1 MDKKSV
7 LALILIAVII
17 LLLPY
22 YQKMIMGDQEII
34 SEPIPKTVE
43 ETNKKPLVEKIPE
56 TKKVEKKASAVASSL
71 SDTTEQTSI
80 DVRQTAV
87 QDSVE
92 RVIEIENSLMKAVIS
107 NKGGGSLKSFI
118 LKKYKYHDSLLV
130 NLVDK
135 KLNNDLNLKFR
146 DISGNFVNTSD
157 FLFTCATKNTK
168 KIIRENETFVVEYS
182 LKVENSEIKK
192 TFTFY
197 PDAYHFDVKVYF
209 SDPEKL
215 LLNKEYSF
223 GWKNGLPS
231 TEVNEREDF
240 SYSRA
245 YAYMADALENF
256 EVTDEGE
263 SESTQISGTADWIA
277 VRLKYFLVAIANENK
292 KDIESVYFKG
302 LGVKKGEYIQRIYDA
317 EFNADYK
324 NKAETYHVYLGPLD
338 YDILKGYK
346 NNLEELVM
354 NNGWYERT
362 FRIFSLLVLKILQ
375 FLHQFIPNYG
385 VVIIIFS
392 ILIKLV
398 LTPFTK
404 KSYQSMHEMKII
416 QPMVTEIKE
425 KYKGDAQRINK
436 ETMKLYKEYGV
447 NPMGGCLPMLLQMPL
462 LMSLYIVFR
471 STIQL
476 RGAMFIP
483 GWIPDLSLPD
493 TVFILPFHI
502 PMYGN
507 QFNILPILMAVT
519 MIFQSGMTM
528 TDPKQKSM
536 KYFMPVFML
545 LIFNRLSSGLNLYY
559 TLFNVLT
566 MVQQKFIKT
575 EPHPVKKSKQTPVK
589 KTQNY
594 KKRKR

>member
-22 YQKMIMGDQEII
+22 YQKILTGDQEII
-34 SEPIPKTVE
+34 SEPMTKVVDEKVKKDSIITSPPAIKKDEKKVSIE
-43 ETNKKPLVEKIPE
+43 ETISKNTPENSLDVEKL
-56 TKKVEKKASAVASSL
+56 V
-71 SDTTEQTSI
+71 
-80 DVRQTAV
+80 V
-87 QDSVE
+87 QDSTE
-92 RVIEIENSLMKAVIS
+92 REIVIENSLMKAVLS
-107 NKGGGSLKSFI
+107 NKGGGSLKSFV

-130 NLVDK
+130 NLIDK
-135 KLNNDLNLKFR
+135 KLNNDLSLKFR
-146 DISGNFVNTSD
+146 DLSGDFVNTAD
-157 FLFTCATKNTK
+157 FLFTSNQNTAQK
-168 KIIRENETFVVEYS
+168 TINENETFTIEYS
-182 LKVENSEIKK
+182 LKFNDSEIKK
-192 TFTFY
+192 TYTFY

-209 SDPEKL
+209 SDPENL

-231 TEVNEREDF
+231 TEVNEQEDF

-245 YAYMADALENF
+245 YAYMADDLENF
-256 EVTDEGE
+256 EVTDDGE
-263 SESTQISGTADWIA
+263 SESAQISGTADWIA

-292 KDIESVYFKG
+292 KDIEGVYFKG
-302 LGVKKGEYIQRIYDA
+302 LGVKRGEYIQRIYDA

-324 NKAETYHVYLGPLD
+324 NISETYHVYLGPLD
-338 YDILKGYK
+338 YGILKGYN

-404 KSYQSMHEMKII
+404 KSYKSMHEMKVI
-416 QPMVTEIKE
+416 QPLVSEIKE

-493 TVFILPFHI
+493 TIFILPFHI

-519 MIFQSGMTM
+519 MIFQSGMTI

-536 KYFMPVFML
+536 KYIMPVFML

-566 MVQQKFIKT
+566 MIQQKFIKT
-575 EPHPVKKSKQTPVK
+575 EPHPVKKGKQVPPK
-589 KTQNY
+589 KIQNY
-594 KKRKR
+594 KKKKK